1 MRGRRAS
8 CVCWWKGSSKDKEV
22 QKKSS
27 VLSNLASSVKLQ
39 TTIKVWVQSRQINKS
54 RELCQERGCRKWRTL
69 KEEKGWKLTL
79 TLFPRHATIKVKKWI
94 EEENPKRQSENR
106 TGLNLQSDIKNESTA
121 LCKCTETSA
130 NQSCTKSFLYLLQKY
145 VTMSCSYFEE
155 L

>member
-54 RELCQERGCRKWRTL
+54 RELCQERGCRKWRAL
-69 KEEKGWKLTL
+69 KEQKRWKLTL
-79 TLFPRHATIKVKKWI
+79 TLFPRHATIKSEKVNRRRKSKTTKWKKNRTELAIWYQKWI
-94 EEENPKRQSENR
+94 DS
-106 TGLNLQSDIKNESTA
+106 TLQMHWDIS
-121 LCKCTETSA
+121 
-130 NQSCTKSFLYLLQKY
+130 KSKLHQKFLYVLQKY